1 MALCL
6 RLPGVMVGT
15 EQGDER
21 MGIYLET
28 FSFPDAERETSY
40 IMEVRRTCYASFYP
54 FKILSLRRF
63 ERIDFEPVTILYG
76 GNGTGKSTALHVIAE
91 KAHLER
97 EAPYNRTSFM
107 EDYVDMC
114 GMTLRRPI
122 PAGSCII
129 TSDDVFDHMISVREL
144 NEGIDRRREDVFNE
158 YLENR
163 GARFQMSSMED
174 YDQLRKVVRA
184 RKRTQSAYVREEL
197 GMNVRTFS
205 NGESAFR
212 YFTNRITE
220 DRLYLLDE
228 PENSLSPAR
237 QMELCQFLLDS
248 ARFMGCQFV
257 ISTHSPFLLS
267 MRGAK
272 IYDLDSDPV
281 DVRLWTELENV
292 RAYYDFFK
300 AHEREFQ
307 ET

>member
-1 MALCL
+1 M
-6 RLPGVMVGT
+6 GV
-15 EQGDER
+15 
-21 MGIYLET
+21 YLET

-54 FKILSLRRF
+54 FKILSRRRF

-91 KAHLER
+91 KARLER

-163 GARFQMSSMED
+163 SARFQMSSMED

-281 DVRLWTELENV
+281 DVRPWTELENV

-307 ET
+307 EI